1 MQLSDLI
8 RLNMSY
14 LSDSHGYL
22 IETHKKVPIIII
34 EIPIVAHIRVC
45 EGVSTCDYRGNGP

>member
-22 IETHKKVPIIII
+22 IETHKKVPIAMFDT
-34 EIPIVAHIRVC
+34 PIVAHIRV
-45 EGVSTCDYRGNGP
+45 